1 MLFADVRGS
10 TTMAERMSGEE
21 FSRIMNRFYASATD
35 VLIRSD
41 AMIDKLV
48 GDEVIGLFLPLF
60 SGRQH
65 ARRAVQAARELLRA
79 SGNGDVGGPWI
90 PVGIGVHTGV
100 AYVGTVKGAQNTVTD
115 FTALGDSVNITARLA
130 SAAGVGEA
138 LVSDAASGWRLLL
151 SDHQPTASQAAAAV
165 QETPSSWRVVAPIA
179 GNRLAVQVLP
189 FHCWAIGTPR
199 DI

>member
-21 FSRIMNRFYASATD
+21 FSRIMNRFYATATD

-48 GDEVIGLFLPLF
+48 GDEVIGLYLPLF

-79 SGNGDVGGPWI
+79 SGHGDVGGPWI

-100 AYVGTVKGAQNTVTD
+100 AYVGTVKGAQNTVSD

-138 LVSDAASGWRLLL
+138 LVSDAAW
-151 SDHQPTASQAAAAV
+151 AAA
-165 QETPSSWRVVAPIA
+165 EVALPDAKAPPPPQGQA
-179 GNRLAVQVLP
+179 GGGVGTRAHDEAGRSGRRFLADSACRL
-189 FHCWAIGTPR
+189 R
-199 DI
+199 DAARLS

>member
-21 FSRIMNRFYASATD
+21 FNRIMNRFYATATD

-48 GDEVIGLFLPLF
+48 GDEVIGLYLPLF

-65 ARRAVQAARELLRA
+65 ARRAVQAARELLGA
-79 SGNGDVGGPWI
+79 CGHGDVGGPWI

-115 FTALGDSVNITARLA
+115 FTALG
-130 SAAGVGEA
+130 AGVGEA
-138 LVSDAASGWRLLL
+138 LVSDAAWAAADVALPDAEARLLQL
-151 SDHQPTASQAAAAV
+151 KGKQEAV
-165 QETPSSWRVVAPIA
+165 SVRVLTT
-179 GNRLAVQVLP
+179 GL
-189 FHCWAIGTPR
+189 
-199 DI
+199 

>member
-138 LVSDAASGWRLLL
+138 LVSDAAWAAAEVALPNAEARLLQL
-151 SDHQPTASQAAAAV
+151 KGKQEAV
-165 QETPSSWRVVAPIA
+165 SVRVLTT
-179 GNRLAVQVLP
+179 GLADPVV
-189 FHCWAIGTPR
+189 
-199 DI
+199 DS

>member
-21 FSRIMNRFYASATD
+21 FSRIMNRFYATATE

-48 GDEVIGLFLPLF
+48 GDEVIGLYLPLF

-79 SGNGDVGGPWI
+79 CGHGDVGGPWI

-130 SAAGVGEA
+130 SAAAVGEA
-138 LVSDAASGWRLLL
+138 LVSDAAWAAAEVALPHAEARLLQL
-151 SDHQPTASQAAAAV
+151 KGKVATVSV
-165 QETPSSWRVVAPIA
+165 RVLTTGLVEP
-179 GNRLAVQVLP
+179 VV
-189 FHCWAIGTPR
+189 
-199 DI
+199 DS

>member
-21 FSRIMNRFYASATD
+21 FNRIMNRFYATATD

-100 AYVGTVKGAQNTVTD
+100 AYVGLTLTIIAFSAVTN
-115 FTALGDSVNITARLA
+115 SIK
-130 SAAGVGEA
+130 VG
-138 LVSDAASGWRLLL
+138 L
-151 SDHQPTASQAAAAV
+151 
-165 QETPSSWRVVAPIA
+165 
-179 GNRLAVQVLP
+179 
-189 FHCWAIGTPR
+189 
-199 DI
+199 